1 MNEVVLKNVYAPR
14 VRVRSIALPVEHG
27 AWGFLFEPIVTSLAI
42 AFSGGGVFIAL
53 MCIGAF
59 LARQPVKV
67 FLQNRAAR
75 NDPHIAAAAVRF
87 GLLFGA
93 VFLAG
98 LLGAAAAGGWW
109 PLVPFLAVVPLGAI
123 QIYFDAARQ
132 GRQLLPE
139 LLGAVAISASAPAIL
154 LAGGFGIAAAGAFW
168 LVFIA
173 RLIPSIIYVR
183 ERLRL
188 EKGKSFSRRVPLAG
202 HAAALLL
209 VGLLAYFTLVPL
221 LAAFAMAVLSFR
233 AIEGLSPGRV
243 KMKAMQ
249 IGIWEVVFGVVTA
262 AAIIV
267 GYYSGL

>member
-1 MNEVVLKNVYAPR
+1 MNEVVLKNAYAPR
-14 VRVRSIALPVEHG
+14 IRVRSIALPVEHG
-27 AWGFLFEPIVTSLAI
+27 AWGFLFEPIVASLAI
-42 AFSGGGVFIAL
+42 AFSGGGLLIAL

-59 LARQPVKV
+59 LLRQPVKV

-87 GLLFGA
+87 GIIYGA
-93 VFLAG
+93 LFLAG
-98 LLGAAAAGGWW
+98 LYGSAAVAGSW
-109 PLVPFLAVVPLGAI
+109 PLVPFLAVIPFGAV
-123 QIYFDAARQ
+123 QIYFDASRQ

-154 LAGGFGIAAAGAFW
+154 LAGGFEVAAAGAFW

-188 EKGKSFSRRVPLAG
+188 EKGKSFSRMVPLLS
-202 HAAALLL
+202 HATALLL
-209 VGLLAYFTLVPL
+209 VGSLAFFRMVPM

-233 AIEGLSPGRV
+233 AIEGLSSGRI

-249 IGIWEVVFGVVTA
+249 IGIMEVIFGVVTA
-262 AAIIV
+262 AAIII
-267 GYYSGL
+267 GHYSGI